1 MLSELKRTG
10 RKINRF
16 TESFNGK
23 FVKADRVVLPNLVMT
38 HKEGSNF
45 DKVTLYKYVNCG
57 AYPTD
62 CKTFI
67 YKMLAEECE
76 L

>member
-23 FVKADRVVLPNLVMT
+23 FVKADRVVL
-38 HKEGSNF
+38 
-45 DKVTLYKYVNCG
+45 
-57 AYPTD
+57 
-62 CKTFI
+62 
-67 YKMLAEECE
+67 
-76 L
+76 